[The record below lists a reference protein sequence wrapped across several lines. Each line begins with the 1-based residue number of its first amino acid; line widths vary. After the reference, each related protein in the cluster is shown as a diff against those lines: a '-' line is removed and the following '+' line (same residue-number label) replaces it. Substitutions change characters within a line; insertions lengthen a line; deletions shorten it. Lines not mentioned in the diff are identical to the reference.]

1 MRRSNV
7 FVSCP
12 APQMVVNTTG
22 QTAARAI
29 MDLSLWTIYIEKRE
43 RQALFILISL
53 YIYIRS
59 RERERERVNGGHLSV
74 TWSHYSKTRLIDSR
88 PPVRNRSHKHGPSD
102 TIRLL
107 HFRVETGRTDGRTDG
122 AIEMKT
128 CWRKSKDESLC
139 MRDCS

>member
-29 MDLSLWTIYIEKRE
+29 MDLSLWTIYIEKRK

-59 RERERERVNGGHLSV
+59 RERERQGEWRSFECDVVALLKNAANRFTPARAEPQSQ
-74 TWSHYSKTRLIDSR
+74 TWPKRY
-88 PPVRNRSHKHGPSD
+88 D
-102 TIRLL
+102 TAVA
-107 HFRVETGRTDGRTDG
+107 F
-122 AIEMKT
+122 
-128 CWRKSKDESLC
+128 
-139 MRDCS
+139 

>member
-12 APQMVVNTTG
+12 APQMVVNATG

-53 YIYIRS
+53 YIRS
-59 RERERERVNGGHLSV
+59 REREREGEWRSFECDVVALLKNAANRFTPARAEPQSQ
-74 TWSHYSKTRLIDSR
+74 TWPKRY
-88 PPVRNRSHKHGPSD
+88 D
-102 TIRLL
+102 TAVA
-107 HFRVETGRTDGRTDG
+107 F
-122 AIEMKT
+122 
-128 CWRKSKDESLC
+128 
-139 MRDCS
+139 